1 MNTLMQKPILLAIL
15 LLTLTMS
22 WLRLPTVTAAPEEVD
37 VVVNK
42 SNNVAPLT
50 REEVRRIFIGDKSSW
65 PGGKRIAVLMLER
78 DQPERAVILQSVFK
92 MNESEYTK
100 YFLQAAFTGKVLA
113 APRDLASVAQMKAHL
128 AANPNAIGYLK
139 KADVDDSVK
148 IVLMLP

>member
-1 MNTLMQKPILLAIL
+1 MNTGMQKPIVVAIL
-15 LLTLTMS
+15 LLTLAAS
-22 WLRLPTVTAAPEEVD
+22 GVRLLAGTDALEEVD

-50 REEVRRIFIGDKSSW
+50 REEVRRIFVGEKSSW
-65 PGGKRIAVLMLER
+65 PGGKHIAVLMLER
-78 DQPERAVILQSVFK
+78 NQPERAVILQAVFK

-113 APRDLASVAQMKAHL
+113 APRDLPSAAQMKARL